1 MIIVSITGAEI
12 ARIFGDDQYLR
23 CIKLR
28 YEQEVIHGNIL
39 QPTANDGHLLMWI
52 VAPSAHGL
60 TAKDFHQILTFIT
73 RLFPNKN
80 VIWAYEEVDD
90 KRQTEII
97 LLTTP

>member
-28 YEQEVIHGNIL
+28 YEQEIIHDNNL
-39 QPTANDGHLLMWI
+39 RPTANDGHLLMWI
-52 VAPSAHGL
+52 VAPSAYGL
-60 TAKDFHQILTFIT
+60 TAWDFHRILTYIAG
-73 RLFPNKN
+73 LFPNKK